1 MSQQKT
7 IEDLRTA
14 LFETIAA
21 VRDGTMP
28 LDKAKAISELSQVIV
43 NTAKV
48 EVDFA
53 KATGNK
59 GGSGFLEKPSQLP
72 PGITGISQHRIK

>member
-7 IEDLRTA
+7 IEDLRA
-14 LFETIAA
+14 VLFETIAG
-21 VRDGTMP
+21 VKDGS
-28 LDKAKAISELSQVIV
+28 LSIEKAQTISGLSQVMV
-43 NTAKV
+43 NSAKV

-72 PGITGISQHRIK
+72 SGITGITQHRIK